1 MQGENEQER
10 KESGRNSTVN
20 SLVVQWLRLGAFTA
34 EGLCSIH
41 GWGAK
46 IPRAEWPKKKKRKK
60 REKRKFHLFR
70 WSCEDFVPQ
79 TFSQNVGL
87 DTCFKMSVPH
97 AGHV

>member
-20 SLVVQWLRLGAFTA
+20 SLVVQWLGLGAFTA
-34 EGLCSIH
+34 EGLCSIP

-46 IPRAEWPKKKKRKK
+46 IPQAEWPKERKK
-60 REKRKFHLFR
+60 GEKRKLHLFR

-79 TFSQNVGL
+79 TFSQDGGL